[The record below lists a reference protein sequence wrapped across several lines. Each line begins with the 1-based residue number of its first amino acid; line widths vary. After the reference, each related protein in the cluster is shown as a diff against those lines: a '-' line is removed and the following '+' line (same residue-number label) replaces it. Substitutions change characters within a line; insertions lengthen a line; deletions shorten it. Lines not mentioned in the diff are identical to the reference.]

1 MPSIVAGVRKI
12 RVRDASGA
20 FSLDLLVPARSK
32 GGAESKVEA
41 GRLRQLNIH
50 AVREARQWRNTP
62 SHQVFEVQIPHGLED
77 DALLARMARLVAM
90 AGHQLPAHF
99 QPLGRAP
106 AV

>member
-50 AVREARQWRNTP
+50 AVREAR
-62 SHQVFEVQIPHGLED
+62 
-77 DALLARMARLVAM
+77 
-90 AGHQLPAHF
+90 
-99 QPLGRAP
+99 
-106 AV
+106 